1 MIPKIFLLFAM
12 IIISVK
18 VVKAIHKELFLLE
31 LCNDGFYDGGI
42 MKRVAT
48 SNKTMRTNIRKN
60 TLKTKK
66 SQSVSNYASY
76 GDYKKMRAL
85 S

>member
-12 IIISVK
+12 IIVSVK
-18 VVKAIHKELFLLE
+18 VVNAIYRELFLVE

-42 MKRVAT
+42 VRKVVT

-60 TLKTKK
+60 TLEPKK
-66 SQSVSNYASY
+66 SQSISNYASY
-76 GDYKKMRAL
+76 GDYKKMGAL

>member
-12 IIISVK
+12 VIISVK
-18 VVKAIHKELFLLE
+18 AVNAIHKELFLLE

-42 MKRVAT
+42 GQKVVT
-48 SNKTMRTNIRKN
+48 SNKAMRTNIRKN
-60 TLKTKK
+60 AFEKNK
-66 SQSVSNYASY
+66 SQSISNYASY
-76 GDYKKMRAL
+76 GDYKKMKAL